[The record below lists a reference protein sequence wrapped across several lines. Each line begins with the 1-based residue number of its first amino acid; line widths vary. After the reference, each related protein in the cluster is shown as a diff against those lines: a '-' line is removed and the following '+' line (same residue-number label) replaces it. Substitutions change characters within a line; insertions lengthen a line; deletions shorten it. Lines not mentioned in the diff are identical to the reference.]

1 MLKTEKSPLLQ
12 VAGLEVLE
20 ISSTLQWD
28 YKEKCI
34 LQDKVILKFK
44 EKKPQTCTSS
54 RSWERPLFLTRKY
67 VTTVST
73 DHVDAELHNTAKS
86 CEFEQLTAG
95 LIREHSIIGI
105 TDNQD

>member
-1 MLKTEKSPLLQ
+1 MVSGASKALAENESTGSFSQELNVAQDWMGRLQHLRFSSEVSGSEEMLKTEKSPLLQ

-44 EKKPQTCTSS
+44 EKKPKPV
-54 RSWERPLFLTRKY
+54 PLPG
-67 VTTVST
+67 
-73 DHVDAELHNTAKS
+73 AWKS
-86 CEFEQLTAG
+86 CF
-95 LIREHSIIGI
+95 S
-105 TDNQD
+105 

>member
-44 EKKPQTCTSS
+44 EKKTPNLY
-54 RSWERPLFLTRKY
+54 LFQ
-67 VTTVST
+67 
-73 DHVDAELHNTAKS
+73 ELGKATFLDKKICDN
-86 CEFEQLTAG
+86 CE
-95 LIREHSIIGI
+95 H
-105 TDNQD
+105 